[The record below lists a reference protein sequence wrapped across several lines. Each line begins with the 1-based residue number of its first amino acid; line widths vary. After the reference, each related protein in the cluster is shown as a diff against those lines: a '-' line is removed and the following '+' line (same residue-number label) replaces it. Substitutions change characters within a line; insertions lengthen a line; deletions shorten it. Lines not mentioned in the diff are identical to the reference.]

1 MQFPQRTESGTPPP
15 QWCFGGRGRR
25 LARRGL
31 VPDHRLI
38 DSVRVVIDESLSGSR
53 QWARVAAIGAA
64 LVATSYQGEGSAA
77 DYFIAGINGPAFAPW
92 WVHW

>member
-1 MQFPQRTESGTPPP
+1 M
-15 QWCFGGRGRR
+15 
-25 LARRGL
+25 
-31 VPDHRLI
+31 PDHRLI

-53 QWARVAAIGAA
+53 QWPGVAAIGAA